1 MTNSNGEYTFKIINC
16 SIYLFCAIFASIL
29 NLLLIT
35 SWILFGGKK
44 NYSNFLFISNTISD
58 FIIGGVV
65 CPFYFLEELE
75 ESKMSKFLICFVDT
89 VDYGVIL
96 ISYSS
101 LILLS
106 YHRLRLLAKP
116 FEEKAELNRYR
127 TILITSM
134 WIISFFF
141 GFSKNYTRYYVITS
155 YYGQSLF
162 VLLANIIGFY
172 IPVLIILILNFL
184 MIKKFIIKIKKNNL
198 NKTNF
203 DNEKKAIACTI
214 STNFILLISQGLW
227 FICYPFEAF
236 KYEFPLIQHEIHTA
250 ISYSFCVFNPL
261 VVFLFNKKLNKIFSF
276 LNSLLQSYKSNLEV
290 TIEARI

>member
-1 MTNSNGEYTFKIINC
+1 
-16 SIYLFCAIFASIL
+16 
-29 NLLLIT
+29 
-35 SWILFGGKK
+35 
-44 NYSNFLFISNTISD
+44 
-58 FIIGGVV
+58 
-65 CPFYFLEELE
+65 
-75 ESKMSKFLICFVDT
+75 
-89 VDYGVIL
+89 
-96 ISYSS
+96 
-101 LILLS
+101 
-106 YHRLRLLAKP
+106 
-116 FEEKAELNRYR
+116 
-127 TILITSM
+127 
-134 WIISFFF
+134 
-141 GFSKNYTRYYVITS
+141 
-155 YYGQSLF
+155 
-162 VLLANIIGFY
+162 
-172 IPVLIILILNFL
+172 
-184 MIKKFIIKIKKNNL
+184 MIKKFIIKKKKNNL